1 MQSPDGLTLA
11 YRKVAQ
17 AQELRLSLSQIVLK
31 ARSAPGEN
39 KIKTNT
45 KSSYYLLV
53 LPRGYEIS
61 NGPHLLLSPRF
72 PLLAMNII
80 LLQWVGSLR

>member
-1 MQSPDGLTLA
+1 MQSPAGLTLA

-45 KSSYYLLV
+45 KSLYYLLV
-53 LPRGYEIS
+53 LPRGHELS
-61 NGPHLLLSPRF
+61 NGPHLVLPRPF

-80 LLQWVGSLR
+80 LLQCVGSLR